1 MFAAIYLYI
10 GQLINKV
17 DPFKMTSLQKLK
29 GSIHNHATMKNQD
42 DTFYLEAKSTS
53 MKSRDKKK
61 LAATFHQAGK
71 NFQNF
76 YVTIMCRNDELSWLF
91 TNRLSATR

>member
-1 MFAAIYLYI
+1 M
-10 GQLINKV
+10 
-17 DPFKMTSLQKLK
+17 QKLK

-42 DTFYLEAKSTS
+42 DTFCLEAKSTS

-61 LAATFHQAGK
+61 LAATFHQAGM

-76 YVTIMCRNDELSWLF
+76 L
-91 TNRLSATR
+91 TNVWFMSERRMTNLVFNICFDFFSQHEKQI

>member
-1 MFAAIYLYI
+1 MA
-10 GQLINKV
+10 
-17 DPFKMTSLQKLK
+17 PK

-42 DTFYLEAKSTS
+42 DTFCLEAKSTS

-71 NFQNF
+71 NFQ
-76 YVTIMCRNDELSWLF
+76 SWDPAR
-91 TNRLSATR
+91 TCNPRKWEADI